1 MKLLQILILSFAVS
15 VTAQTKVGTIDIDF
29 VLAQMPEIL
38 DVQKKVEEY
47 GKTLDSDLSKKMGN
61 YQSLVNEYAKND
73 PSYTAEQR
81 KIMQDSIIGVEGDIN
96 KFRQNAT
103 QLIGLKRDEELQPLY
118 TKIGAS
124 LEKVAQTEGYTQV
137 MERSNILVYIDNR
150 FDLTLAVLKDMGIEV
165 KEEE

>member
-1 MKLLQILILSFAVS
+1 MKLLQILILSIAVS
-15 VTAQTKVGTIDIDF
+15 ATAQTKVGTIDIDF
-29 VLAQMPEIL
+29 VLSQMPEIA
-38 DVQKKVEEY
+38 DVQKSVEEY
-47 GKTLDSDLSKKMGN
+47 GKTLDSDLSQKMQA
-61 YQSLVNEYAKND
+61 YQVLVNEYAQKD
-73 PSYTAEQR
+73 PTYTPEQR
-81 KIMQDSIIGVEGDIN
+81 KTMQDSIINVETDIN

-103 QLIGLKRDEELQPLY
+103 QLITLKRDEELQPLY

-124 LEKVAQTEGYTQV
+124 LEKVAQAEGYTQV